1 MALALSTWKSVA
13 NKGASSGARDE
24 YKFRIVQSSVNSTTH
39 TASYKVQFYILSHI
53 WQLLIPYKC
62 K

>member
-13 NKGASSGARDE
+13 NKGESSGARDE

-39 TASYKVQFYILSHI
+39 TASYKV
-53 WQLLIPYKC
+53 
-62 K
+62 